1 MIYTNEENTL
11 FLNEAEYE
19 AVPSFDICDSCD
31 LKDVVGTVCSIKCLS
46 NERKDGKHVIWKKKG
61 VDKMINEP
69 SHIKPNPEEE
79 MERKQLMETI
89 RAEGDQLAKTIMR
102 MEAGFPKKVLFVP
115 KEKDGKVGGFE
126 LKIETPPEIQEL
138 IDRHTKRW
146 QDMIEQHNKKFGLGK
161 IMM

>member
-1 MIYTNEENTL
+1 
-11 FLNEAEYE
+11 
-19 AVPSFDICDSCD
+19 
-31 LKDVVGTVCSIKCLS
+31 
-46 NERKDGKHVIWKKKG
+46 
-61 VDKMINEP
+61 MINEP

-161 IMM
+161 IMI